1 MLPPP
6 FEHMVP
12 HEKDSSETQEPA
24 MAYLA
29 RPIAHPGSL
38 SLGER
43 KGALLTKFTPIR
55 ASW

>member
-1 MLPPP
+1 
-6 FEHMVP
+6 
-12 HEKDSSETQEPA
+12 